1 MDVQKKCQTY
11 EGFVIFKSSNSQI
24 KRYFLSLQDSDLY
37 CYENEVKDKMKFM
50 HSLVGAFV
58 IDTTQQEPEI
68 IDGRPHRKLE
78 IKISEFFKR
87 IFYIPCGEGDIK
99 VSNLSSGNP

>member
-1 MDVQKKCQTY
+1 M
-11 EGFVIFKSSNSQI
+11 IFKSSNTQI

-58 IDTTQQEPEI
+58 IDTTA
-68 IDGRPHRKLE
+68 
-78 IKISEFFKR
+78 
-87 IFYIPCGEGDIK
+87 
-99 VSNLSSGNP
+99 